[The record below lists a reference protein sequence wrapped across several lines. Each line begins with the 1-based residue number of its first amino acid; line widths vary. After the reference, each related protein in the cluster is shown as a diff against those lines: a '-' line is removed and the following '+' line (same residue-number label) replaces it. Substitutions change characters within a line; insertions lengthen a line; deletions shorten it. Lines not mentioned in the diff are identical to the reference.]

1 MVSPR
6 KAREPQGTAPAA
18 NRSGTLNRSAPGVE
32 AELWRL
38 FKERGDG
45 RARDALITQ
54 FLPLARAQARRYSST
69 GLPIEDLIQVANVG
83 LIRAVDRFD
92 PGHGVV
98 FATFAVPVIQGEL
111 KDWLADSGWAVRM
124 PRRLLQLVRRVRE
137 ASESLTGRLGRA
149 PTASEVAEASELSP
163 EEVREGMRAAQ
174 AWNSR
179 TEYLGRRAS
188 ARRESD
194 VEAGVDEGFDRVGE
208 MSTIERALGTLSE
221 HEREV
226 LRLSFTD
233 DLAQHEIAD
242 QLGISQRQVSRIL
255 QRAMER
261 MQQVADPSSA
271 PSPGPAAD

>member
-6 KAREPQGTAPAA
+6 KAREPQGAAPAA
-18 NRSGTLNRSAPGVE
+18 NRSGTPNRSAPGVE

-38 FKERGDG
+38 FKEREDE
-45 RARDALITQ
+45 RARDALITH

-111 KDWLADSGWAVRM
+111 KDWLAESGWAVRM
-124 PRRLLQLVRRVRE
+124 PRRLLQLVRRVRK

-149 PTASEVAEASELSP
+149 PTASEVAAASGLTLD
-163 EEVREGMRAAQ
+163 EVQEGMRAAL

-179 TEYLGRRAS
+179 TEYLGRRSS
-188 ARRESD
+188 ARRKTD
-194 VEAGVDEGFDRVGE
+194 VEEGVDEGFERVGDA
-208 MSTIERALGTLSE
+208 STIERALATLSE
-221 HEREV
+221 REREV
-226 LRLSFTD
+226 LELSFAE
-233 DLAQHEIAD
+233 DLPQHEIAEK
-242 QLGISQRQVSRIL
+242 LGTSQRQVSRIM

-261 MQQVADPSSA
+261 MQEVASQSPEPSA
-271 PSPGPAAD
+271 DAAAD